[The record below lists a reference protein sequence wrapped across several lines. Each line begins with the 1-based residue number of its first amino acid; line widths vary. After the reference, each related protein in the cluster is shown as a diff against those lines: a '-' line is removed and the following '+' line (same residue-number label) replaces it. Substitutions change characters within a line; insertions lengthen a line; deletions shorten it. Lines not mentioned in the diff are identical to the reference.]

1 MFVSAVA
8 VDDED
13 FLAAIARHF
22 TGGLLEQLQLEF
34 HAVGDGSGFVL
45 GFKNLPEVVLRKN
58 DGVLLLGRL
67 QGSLPHIEKI
77 RAQRQMRP
85 MFFQDAER
93 QQARTFG

>member
-1 MFVSAVA
+1 MLVSTVT

-13 FLAAIARHF
+13 FPAAIARHF

-34 HAVGDGSGFVL
+34 HAVGNGSGLVL

-58 DGVLLLGRL
+58 DGVLLLDRL
-67 QGSLPHIEKI
+67 QGSVPHIEKI

-85 MFFQDAER
+85 MLFQDAER
-93 QQARTFG
+93 QQARAFG